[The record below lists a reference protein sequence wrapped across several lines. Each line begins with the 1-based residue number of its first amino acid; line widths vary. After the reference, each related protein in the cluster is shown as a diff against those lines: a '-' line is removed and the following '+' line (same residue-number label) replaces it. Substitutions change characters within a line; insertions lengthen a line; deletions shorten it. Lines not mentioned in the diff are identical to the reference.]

1 MAFLKDSL
9 QPNRPLLSVIVPT
22 RNRADLARV
31 CLNRL
36 LEEASEN
43 VEIVVLENSDQP
55 AIKPEEFRGAGY
67 VRVFPSNGALDM
79 PSNWERGLAI
89 ARGEYVAFISD
100 KDMFLPGALSVL
112 LEQLASR
119 KHEIVCYRK
128 AVFCSH
134 RNILFH
140 YRCKGQA
147 HGEALAPMLQ
157 HLYGSF
163 YHTHSAPMVYNSAVS
178 CRLIHEI
185 KGTKP
190 QFFIGNSPD
199 VITAVLFAAHR
210 HNYLQLDEIVSVA
223 NSGDWS
229 NGYSAERRGRRN
241 ERQADFVKLFK
252 SNPFQALK
260 LPVSIPSAIAEVLVT
275 AQKAY
280 PEKLSN
286 LSINWQAYLEKV
298 FWAINAM
305 EITPAEKSEELTILK
320 SSNCVVPRKEYYK
333 FRLRHAM
340 HRVKESLWTQPLQRA
355 IRLKV
360 RLFPGGGSACPNVGK
375 SWVQDQGEE
384 TASGSTSIQAPLWS
398 DAHYAYTTKVYSIE
412 EALAVAAASNLHRS
426 VV

>member
-1 MAFLKDSL
+1 
-9 QPNRPLLSVIVPT
+9 
-22 RNRADLARV
+22 
-31 CLNRL
+31 
-36 LEEASEN
+36 
-43 VEIVVLENSDQP
+43 
-55 AIKPEEFRGAGY
+55 
-67 VRVFPSNGALDM
+67 
-79 PSNWERGLAI
+79 
-89 ARGEYVAFISD
+89 
-100 KDMFLPGALSVL
+100 
-112 LEQLASR
+112 
-119 KHEIVCYRK
+119 
-128 AVFCSH
+128 
-134 RNILFH
+134 
-140 YRCKGQA
+140 
-147 HGEALAPMLQ
+147 
-157 HLYGSF
+157 
-163 YHTHSAPMVYNSAVS
+163 MVYNSAVS

-229 NGYSAERRGRRN
+229 NGYSAERRGRRS

-333 FRLRHAM
+333 FRLRRAM

-360 RLFPGGGSACPNVGK
+360 RLFPGGFGLSKYVGK